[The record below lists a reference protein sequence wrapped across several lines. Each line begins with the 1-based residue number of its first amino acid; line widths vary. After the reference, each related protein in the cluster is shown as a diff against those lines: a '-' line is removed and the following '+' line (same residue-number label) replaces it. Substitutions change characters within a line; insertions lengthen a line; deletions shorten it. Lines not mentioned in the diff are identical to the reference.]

1 MEDPPHATL
10 GLSVK
15 RQIALDATNP
25 HHFVEFQAPFA
36 ISVRIVE
43 AGRGRSSRCPMVAVV
58 AKLVEWALWEAVARP
73 ASCNDQV
80 FS

>member
-1 MEDPPHATL
+1 MEDPTHATL

-36 ISVRIVE
+36 
-43 AGRGRSSRCPMVAVV
+43 RGEDRRG
-58 AKLVEWALWEAVARP
+58 WER
-73 ASCNDQV
+73 
-80 FS
+80 